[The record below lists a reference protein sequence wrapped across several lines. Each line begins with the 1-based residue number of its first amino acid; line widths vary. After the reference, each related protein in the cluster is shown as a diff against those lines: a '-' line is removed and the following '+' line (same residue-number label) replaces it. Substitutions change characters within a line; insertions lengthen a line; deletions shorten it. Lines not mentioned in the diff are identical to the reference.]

1 MKHKMFSRS
10 YRAGISLF
18 LILTIYLGA
27 LAPLGPAVYAQK
39 VATVPGANNNKKMSD
54 VKGLEFRLSEG
65 TEGAETRT
73 VTPPA
78 KTDPLSGGDAESL
91 LKRIPP
97 VKIEGDDQKDFAVR
111 ERSLPAPKTGKVNP
125 VKFPAPEDRAAPNA
139 NIPAKLDVLR
149 FSPTGEVSIA
159 PEMTVTFS
167 QPMVAITSQEQAE
180 NVPVKLTPEVKGK
193 WRWLGTKTLMFDAE
207 QRFPQATKFT
217 AVIPAGIKSAV
228 GGTLAKDV
236 SWSFTTP
243 PPVVKTMLPANQTT
257 RRDVLMY
264 LEFDQEINA
273 DLILAKLQVTG
284 AGKPIP
290 LRFATQ
296 AEIDADKAISY
307 YVKQAQPRRW
317 LAFRAVAA
325 DGGTA
330 DALPPASGISVK
342 VPTGTPSAEGPL
354 TTAKDQD
361 FYFSTYSPLAF
372 GRGYCGWEGNK
383 NCSPLENWY
392 LEFNNPIDA
401 ETFDKSMIKV
411 TPAVEGLNIYPSGN
425 YIYITGA
432 KKGRTTYTVT
442 IDPQIKDVY
451 GQFLSKPGSATIKVG
466 SAPRAL
472 YTQGKN
478 FVVLDPTVK
487 PTFSVYS
494 INHYSLKVKV
504 YSVRPTD
511 WYAYRK
517 YMQLYY
523 EEEAKRPAI
532 PGQLVVD
539 KTIQIKNVVDEQVE
553 TKIDLAQA
561 LNDGFG
567 NAIVVIEPTAR
578 EDRYDRSRITAWAQS
593 TQIGLDAFVDSGE
606 MVAMATAL
614 KDGKPLSG
622 VELSIYPKPGLT
634 LKTSAQLQS
643 SRSWWEWLSS
653 WGSAAKETNGEE
665 ISDAAAEEGEAA
677 KPAPSE
683 AAQGDNKT
691 DDSGV
696 LRFALPESADKSNM
710 LIAKRGKD
718 TAFLP
723 ENTEYYWQDSGSWYK
738 RVQPD
743 SLRWF
748 TFTDRGIYKPKEEV
762 SVKGWIRKIGGG
774 KFGDVEPLG
783 DVSNAIIYSLRDSRS
798 NEVAKGETT
807 FNAFGGF
814 DIKMKLPDNMNLGN
828 ASLSLTSASGLS
840 GYSHV
845 MLINIQ
851 EFRRPEF
858 EVKAQNETEA
868 PYFVGSGAMVS
879 VDAKYYAG
887 GALQNAEVNWSVTA
901 KPTNYTPPNRSD
913 FTFGKWFPW
922 WRSYYGDNNYTET
935 TTQSLKG
942 VTGADGKHRVK
953 MDFIAANPSRPYTVS
968 ANAAVM
974 DVNRRAWA
982 STTNLLVHP
991 ADIYV
996 GIRTQKTF
1004 VQQYEKFKVEAIA
1017 TGIDGE
1023 YAPGRD
1029 ITIKATL
1036 KDWVYDK
1043 GWKEKT
1049 VDEQACKVK
1058 STKDTVNCEFTAKQG
1073 GVYTITASV
1082 MDDKERVNESELTMW
1097 VAGGKTPPKR
1107 EVTKEEIQLIP
1118 SQKEYKPGD
1127 VAEILVMAP
1136 FSPAEGV
1143 LTLRRSGLVKT
1154 ERFTMDGSSKT
1165 LKIPIEDKYLPNIYA
1180 QVDLV
1185 GVTERTNDLGEVDKT
1200 LAKRPAL
1207 ASGTLNLPIST
1218 DSRKLTVTAEPESKN
1233 LAPGSETSVNIE
1245 VKDSAGN
1252 PVANS
1257 EAAVIVVDEA
1267 VLQLIGYRIGDPLGT
1282 FYSMRGPDVTDY
1294 HLRESVLLGNP
1305 KDVKPI
1311 VQETAV
1317 NGRGFATQEVLV
1329 MGSVSGGNRQR
1340 SESRKS
1346 AAGPPPPPSA
1356 KPMADA
1362 ESNFRID
1369 GVDRDEA
1376 SRPENNNTPISL
1388 RTNFNAL
1395 AVFSPS
1401 VKTDSNGRATVKV
1414 KLPDNLTRYRVTA
1427 VSVTSDKKFG
1437 GGESA
1442 ITAKQPL
1449 MVRPSAPR
1457 FMNFGDKVDLPVV
1470 IQNQTDSAM
1479 NVDVVL
1485 RATNADITNGNGRR
1499 VTIPANDR
1507 AEVRFP
1513 VAAMK
1518 AGMARFQFA
1527 VSAGKFSDAAEV
1539 ELPVWTP
1546 ATSEAFATYGTIDE
1560 NGSIAQPVEAPRDV
1574 WPQFGGLEV
1583 TTSSTQLQELTDA
1596 FIYLYSYR
1604 FECSEQ
1610 ISSRMLSIAA
1620 LKDVL
1625 TAFKAKDMPKAEDMK
1640 KQFAS
1645 DIEKLKG
1652 RQQDNGGYGLWKRSE
1667 RYKFPFVTAHVVHA
1681 LARAKEKGYAVPNE
1695 MIDRS
1700 KPYLKNIEQYYDPL
1714 WSPEVKWTISAYA
1727 LYVRQ
1732 KIGDRDIAKTKQLLK
1747 TATLEKLPFEA
1758 TGWIYA
1764 VLAGD
1769 KASEAELASI
1779 RTWLNNHTTET
1790 AAAANFI
1797 TDYKDDGWV
1806 IMASN
1811 RRADGVILEALI
1823 ADQPQSDLIAK
1834 IVRGLLAHRKEG
1846 RWGNTQ
1852 ENVFILLALDKY
1864 FNTYEKVTPDFVAQA
1879 WLGNTFAGEQVFKGR
1894 STDFN
1899 KFDVPM
1905 SYLLEQ
1911 GGVSNLILNKQGAG
1925 RLYYRIGMK
1934 YAPRNLK
1941 LEPADYGFAV
1951 TRQYE
1956 PVDDPEDVQRDKDG
1970 TWVIKSGARVRV
1982 RLQMVATSRRYHVAL
1997 VDQLPAGLEI
2007 LNPELAT
2014 TEAIP
2019 EDSKPN
2025 TTVTELGS
2033 RSWGYNWW
2041 WSRYWFEHQNFR
2053 DERAE
2058 AFASLLWEG
2067 VYNYSYVTR
2076 ATTPGVFVAPPAKAE
2091 EMYTPETF
2099 GRTGTDYVRVE

>member
-1 MKHKMFSRS
+1 MFARS

-18 LILTIYLGA
+18 LIVAIYVGV
-27 LAPLGPAVYAQK
+27 LAPLSPAVLAQK
-39 VATVPGANNNKKMSD
+39 VSAARGSNNKPMGEA
-54 VKGLEFRLSEG
+54 KGLEFRLSEG

-73 VTPPA
+73 TTPPA
-78 KTDPLSGGDAESL
+78 KTDPLSQSQSENL

-97 VKIEGDDQKDFAVR
+97 VKKEGDDEKDFAIR
-111 ERSLPAPKTGKVNP
+111 DRSLPAPKTGKVNP
-125 VKFPAPEDRAAPNA
+125 IKFPSAEDRAQPAN
-139 NIPAKLDVLR
+139 NIPAKLEVLR
-149 FSPTGEVSIA
+149 YSPSGEVSIA

-167 QPMVAITSQEQAE
+167 QPMVAITSQEQAAE
-180 NVPVKLTPEVKGK
+180 TVPVKLTPEVKGR

-217 AVIPAGIKSAV
+217 AVIPAGTKSAV
-228 GGTLAKDV
+228 GGTLAKEV

-243 PPVVKTMLPANQTT
+243 PPKVKTMIPANAVT
-257 RRDVLMY
+257 RRNALMY
-264 LEFDQEINA
+264 LEFDQEIKA
-273 DLILAKLQVTG
+273 DLVLSKIQVLGGSTQL
-284 AGKPIP
+284 P

-296 AEIDADKAISY
+296 AEIDADSGVSY

-317 LAFRAVAA
+317 IAFRAVGG
-325 DGGTA
+325 DGGTEN
-330 DALPPASGISVK
+330 ALPPASVISVK
-342 VPTGTPSAEGPL
+342 VPAGTPSAEGPL
-354 TTAKDQD
+354 VTTADQTYS
-361 FYFSTYSPLAF
+361 FQTYSPMQF
-372 GRGYCGWEGNK
+372 TRGYCGWYENK
-383 NCSPLENWY
+383 NCAPTENWY
-392 LEFNNPIDA
+392 LEFNNQIDA
-401 ETFDKSMIKV
+401 ESFDKSMITI
-411 TPAVEGLNIYPSGN
+411 TPAVERLNIYPTGN
-425 YIYITGA
+425 YVYITGM
-432 KKGRTTYTVT
+432 KKGRTTYTVN
-442 IDPQIKDVY
+442 IAPNIKDIY
-451 GQFLSKPGSATIKVG
+451 GQEMGSPAKTTIKVG

-472 YTQGKN
+472 YSQGKN
-478 FVVLDPTVK
+478 FVVLDPTAK
-487 PTFSVYS
+487 PYFSVYS
-494 INHYSLKVKV
+494 INHQSLKVKV
-504 YSVRPTD
+504 YSVQPAD

-517 YMQLYY
+517 YMRRYY
-523 EEEAKRPAI
+523 DDEAKRPPI
-532 PGQLVVD
+532 PGRLVVD
-539 KTIQIKNVVDEQVE
+539 RTVAVKNLVDEQVE
-553 TKIDLAQA
+553 TRIDLADA

-567 NAIVVIEPTAR
+567 NAIVVVEPTVR
-578 EDRYDRSRITAWAQS
+578 EDKYDRTRITAWAQA

-614 KDGKPLSG
+614 KDGKPLAG
-622 VELSIYPKPGLT
+622 VELSIYPKPGVA
-634 LKTSAQLQS
+634 LKTTAQIRS
-643 SRSWWEWLSS
+643 SRTWWDWMMS
-653 WGSAAKETNGEE
+653 WGSAQKETNGEE
-665 ISDAAAEEGEAA
+665 ISDATAAENSEEQ
-677 KPAPSE
+677 PAE
-683 AAQGDNKT
+683 EQNGNKT

-696 LRFALPESADKSNM
+696 LRFALPDSAAMSNM
-710 LIAKRGKD
+710 LIAKHGKD
-718 TAFLP
+718 ISFLP
-723 ENTEYYWQDSGSWYK
+723 ENTEYYWQESGSWFK
-738 RVQPD
+738 RPQPD

-774 KFGDVEPLG
+774 KFGDVQPLG
-783 DVSNAIIYSLRDSRS
+783 DVSNAINYSLRDARG
-798 NEVAKGETT
+798 NEVAKGDTT

-814 DIKMKLPDNMNLGN
+814 DIKMTLPDNMNLGAAN
-828 ASLSLTSASGLS
+828 LVLTSASGVN
-840 GYSHV
+840 GYQYYMPIQV
-845 MLINIQ
+845 Q

-868 PYFVGSGAMVS
+868 PYFVGGGAMVS

-887 GALQNAEVNWSVTA
+887 GALQNADVNWTVTA
-901 KPTNYTPPNRSD
+901 TPTNYTPPNRQD
-913 FTFGKWFPW
+913 FTFGKWYPW
-922 WRSYYGDNNYTET
+922 WRSYNENNYGQTI
-935 TTQSLKG
+935 TQNFKG
-942 VTGADGKHRVK
+942 VTGADGKHRLK
-953 MDFIAANPSRPYTVS
+953 MDFLAANPARPYAVT
-968 ANAAVM
+968 ANAGVM
-974 DVNRRAWA
+974 DVNRQSWA

-1004 VQQYEKFKVEAIA
+1004 VQQNEKFKVEAIA

-1023 YAPGRD
+1023 YAEGRD
-1029 ITIKATL
+1029 ITIKAVL

-1043 GWKEKT
+1043 GWKEKN
-1049 VDEQACKVK
+1049 VDEQTCTVK
-1058 STKDTVNCEFTAKQG
+1058 SAKDTVNCEFIAKQG

-1082 MDDKERVNESELTMW
+1082 MDDKERTNESELTMW

-1107 EVTKEEIQLIP
+1107 EVEKEDLQIIP
-1118 SQKEYKPGD
+1118 SKKDYSPGD
-1127 VAEILVMAP
+1127 VAELLVLAP
-1136 FSPAEGV
+1136 FTPAEGV
-1143 LTLRRSGLVKT
+1143 LTLRRSGIVKT
-1154 ERFTMDGSSKT
+1154 ERFTMEGSSKT
-1165 LKIPIEDKYLPNIYA
+1165 LKIPLEDKYLPNIYA

-1185 GVTERTNDLGEVDKT
+1185 GVADRTNDLGEVDKIM
-1200 LAKRPAL
+1200 AKRPAL
-1207 ASGTLNLPIST
+1207 ASGSLNLPIST
-1218 DSRKLTVTAEPESKN
+1218 ASRRLTVTAEPESKT
-1233 LAPGSETSVNIE
+1233 LAPGSETTVNIQ

-1267 VLQLIGYRIGDPLGT
+1267 VLSLIGYRVGDPIET
-1282 FYSMRGPDVTDY
+1282 FYSMRSPDVADY
-1294 HLRESVLLGNP
+1294 HSRESVLLGNP
-1305 KDVKPI
+1305 KDVKTP
-1311 VQETAV
+1311 VQQPAG
-1317 NGRGFATQEVLV
+1317 NGRGIATGALADSVSQVGGAREIQALRKAAPSPKAMRAEAANEAPPVAMDRDDATQP
-1329 MGSVSGGNRQR
+1329 GN
-1340 SESRKS
+1340 
-1346 AAGPPPPPSA
+1346 
-1356 KPMADA
+1356 
-1362 ESNFRID
+1362 
-1369 GVDRDEA
+1369 
-1376 SRPENNNTPISL
+1376 NNNTPIAL

-1395 AVFSPS
+1395 ASFSPS

-1427 VSVTSDKKFG
+1427 VSVTTDKKFG

-1470 IQNQTDSAM
+1470 IQNQTDEPM

-1485 RATNADITNGNGRR
+1485 RATNAEITNGNGRR

-1518 AGMARFQFA
+1518 AGTARFQFA

-1546 ATSEAFATYGTIDE
+1546 ATTEAFATYGTIDE
-1560 NGSIAQPVEAPRDV
+1560 NGAAVQPVEAPKDV

-1596 FIYLYSYR
+1596 FIYLYNYR
-1604 FECSEQ
+1604 FACSEQ
-1610 ISSRMLSIAA
+1610 VSSRMLSVAA
-1620 LKDVL
+1620 LRDVL
-1625 TAFKAKDMPKAEDMK
+1625 TAFKAKDMPTAAQIKA
-1640 KQFAS
+1640 QFAS
-1645 DIEKLKG
+1645 DIQILKS
-1652 RQQDNGGYGLWKRSE
+1652 RQQDDGGYGLWKRNE

-1681 LARAKEKGYAVPNE
+1681 LARAKEKGYDVPQD
-1695 MIDRS
+1695 MIDHS
-1700 KPYLKNIEQYYDPL
+1700 KDYLKNIERYYDPH
-1714 WSPEVKWTISAYA
+1714 WSPEVRWTISAYA
-1727 LYVRQ
+1727 LYVRS

-1769 KASEAELASI
+1769 KTSEVELQAI
-1779 RTWLNNHTTET
+1779 RQWLNNHTTET
-1790 AAAANFI
+1790 AAAANFV

-1811 RRADGVILEALI
+1811 RRADGVILEAMI
-1823 ADQPQSDLIAK
+1823 ADQPQSDLVTK
-1834 IVRGLLAHRKEG
+1834 IVRGLLAHRTEG

-1864 FNTYEKVTPDFVAQA
+1864 FNTYEKVTPDFMVQA
-1879 WLGNTFAGEQVFKGR
+1879 WLGNTFAGEQAFKGR

-1899 KFDVPM
+1899 KIDVPM
-1905 SYLLEQ
+1905 SWLMEQ
-1911 GGVSNLILNKQGAG
+1911 GGASNLILNKQGAG

-1956 PVDDPEDVQRDKDG
+1956 AVDNPDDVKRDADG
-1970 TWVIKSGARVRV
+1970 TWVVKAGARVRV

-2025 TTVTELGS
+2025 TSVTEMGS
-2033 RSWGYNWW
+2033 QSWGYNWW

-2067 VYNYSYVTR
+2067 VYNYSFVTR

-2091 EMYTPETF
+2091 EMYAPETF

>member
-1 MKHKMFSRS
+1 MKHKMFART

-18 LILTIYLGA
+18 LILNIYLGV
-27 LAPLGPAVYAQK
+27 LAPLSPAVYAQK
-39 VATVPGANNNKKMSD
+39 VSAAAVNNKKMSE

-65 TEGAETRT
+65 SDTAETRT
-73 VTPPA
+73 ATPPA
-78 KTDPLSGGDAESL
+78 KTDPLSQGDTDSL

-97 VKIEGDDQKDFAVR
+97 VKIEGDDQKDFAIR
-111 ERSLPAPKTGKVNP
+111 DRSLPAPKTGKVNP
-125 VKFPAPEDRAAPNA
+125 VKFPSPEDRAAPNA
-139 NIPAKLDVLR
+139 NIPAKLEVLR
-149 FSPTGEVSIA
+149 YAPSGEVSIA

-167 QPMVAITSQEQAE
+167 QPMVAVTSQEQAAQT
-180 NVPVKLTPEVKGK
+180 VPVQLTPQVKGN
-193 WRWLGTKTLMFDAE
+193 WRWLGTKTLMFDAQ

-217 AVIPAGIKSAV
+217 AVIPAGTKSAV
-228 GGTLAKDV
+228 GGTLAKGV
-236 SWSFTTP
+236 SWTFTTP
-243 PPVVKTMLPANQTT
+243 PPKMVTTIPASQTV
-257 RRDVLMY
+257 RRDALMFMS
-264 LEFDQEINA
+264 FDQEINA
-273 DLILAKLQVTG
+273 DLLLSKIQVSG
-284 AGKPIP
+284 GGKTLPI
-290 LRFATQ
+290 RFATQ
-296 AEIDADKAISY
+296 AEIDADPTISY
-307 YVKQAQPRRW
+307 YVKQTQPKRW

-330 DALPPASGISVK
+330 DALPPATYISVNL
-342 VPTGTPSAEGPL
+342 PAGTPSAEGPL
-354 TTAKDQD
+354 TTTAAQA
-361 FYFSTYSPLAF
+361 FSFQTFSPLHLEH
-372 GRGYCGWEGNK
+372 GYCSYYDNK
-383 NCSPLENWY
+383 QCSPFENWY
-392 LEFNNPIDA
+392 LQFNNPIDA
-401 ETFDKSMIKV
+401 EHFDKSMIKIE
-411 TPAVEGLNIYPSGN
+411 PPVENLNIYPSGN
-425 YIYITGA
+425 YVYIAGF
-432 KKGRTTYTVT
+432 KKGRTTYKVTV
-442 IDPQIKDVY
+442 DPSIKDVY
-451 GQFLSKPGSATIKVG
+451 GQSLGAPASATIKVG
-466 SAPRAL
+466 SAPRTL
-472 YTQGKN
+472 YSQGKN
-478 FVVLDPTVK
+478 FVVLDPTAK
-487 PTFSVYS
+487 PSFSVFS
-494 INHYSLKVKV
+494 INHQALKVKV
-504 YSVRPTD
+504 YSVQPAD
-511 WYAYRK
+511 WYAFHK
-517 YMQLYY
+517 YMQRYY
-523 EEEAKRPAI
+523 DDEAKRPPI
-532 PGQLVVD
+532 PGRLVTD
-539 KTIQIKNVVDEQVE
+539 KIIQVKNVVDEQVE
-553 TKIDLAQA
+553 TRIDLANA
-561 LNDGFG
+561 LNNGFG
-567 NAIVVIEPTAR
+567 NAIVVVEPTVR
-578 EDRYDRSRITAWAQS
+578 EDKYDRTRITAWAQA

-614 KDGKPLSG
+614 KDGKPMSG
-622 VELSIYPKPGLT
+622 VELSIYPKQGT
-634 LKTSAQLQS
+634 ALKTTAQMRS
-643 SRSWWEWLSS
+643 SRSWWEWLGS
-653 WGSAAKETNGEE
+653 WGSAQKETNGDEV
-665 ISDAAAEEGEAA
+665 SDASAETA
-677 KPAPSE
+677 KPAEEQPAES
-683 AAQGDNKT
+683 QGDFKT

-696 LRFALPESADKSNM
+696 LRFALPDSAEKSNM
-710 LIAKRGKD
+710 LIAKHGKD
-718 TAFLP
+718 MAFLP

-738 RVQPD
+738 RTQPD

-774 KFGDVEPLG
+774 KFGDVEALG
-783 DVSNAIIYSLRDSRS
+783 DIPNALTYSLHDSRG

-814 DIKMKLPDNMNLGN
+814 DIKMTLPDNMNLGN
-828 ASLSLTSASGLS
+828 AQLILTSASGIS
-840 GYSHV
+840 GYMYYMPIQV
-845 MLINIQ
+845 Q

-868 PYFVGSGAMVS
+868 PYFVGGGATVS

-887 GALQNAEVNWSVTA
+887 GALQNAEVNWTVTA
-901 KPTNYTPPNRSD
+901 KPTNYTPPNRQD

-922 WRSYYGDNNYTET
+922 WRSYYGDNNYSET
-935 TTQSLKG
+935 TTQNFKG
-942 VTGADGKHRVK
+942 VTGADGKHRMK
-953 MDFIAANPSRPYTVS
+953 LDFIAANPARPYTVS
-968 ANAAVM
+968 ANGAVQ
-974 DVNRRAWA
+974 DVNRQTWA
-982 STTNLLVHP
+982 SSTNMLVHP

-1004 VQQYEKFKVEAIA
+1004 VQQFEKFKVEAIA

-1023 YAPGRD
+1023 AAPDRD
-1029 ITIKATL
+1029 IKIKATL

-1043 GWKEKT
+1043 GWKEKI
-1049 VDEQACKVK
+1049 VDEQSCVVK

-1073 GVYTITASV
+1073 GVYTINASV

-1107 EVTKEEIQLIP
+1107 EVEKEEAQMIP

-1127 VAEILVMAP
+1127 VAEILVMTP
-1136 FSPAEGV
+1136 FVPAEGV
-1143 LTLRRSGLVKT
+1143 LTLRRNGIIKT
-1154 ERFTMDGSSKT
+1154 ERFTMNESSKT

-1185 GVTERTNDLGEVDKT
+1185 GVEERTNDLGEVDKT

-1207 ASGTLNLPIST
+1207 ASGSLNLPIST
-1218 DSRKLTVTAEPESKN
+1218 DTRKLTVTAEPVAKN

-1245 VKDSAGN
+1245 VKDSQGH

-1257 EAAVIVVDEA
+1257 EAAVIVVDES
-1267 VLQLIGYRIGDPLGT
+1267 VLSLIGYRIGDPLDV
-1282 FYSMRGPDVTDY
+1282 FYSLRSPDVTDY
-1294 HLRESVLLGNP
+1294 HLRESVILGNP
-1305 KDVKPI
+1305 KDVKSAVMPPPSP
-1311 VQETAV
+1311 V
-1317 NGRGFATQEVLV
+1317 NGRGAANAPMQ
-1329 MGSVSGGNRQR
+1329 MMASGAVGGAKRA
-1340 SESRKS
+1340 KS
-1346 AAGPPPPPSA
+1346 AEAAKPSA
-1356 KPMADA
+1356 QAADT
-1362 ESNFRID
+1362 ESNFAVD
-1369 GVDRDEA
+1369 GLADKDER
-1376 SRPENNNTPISL
+1376 SETKNDTPISL

-1395 AVFSPS
+1395 ASFSPS
-1401 VKTDSNGRATVKV
+1401 VKTDANGRATVKI

-1427 VSVTSDKKFG
+1427 VAVTSDKKFG
-1437 GGESA
+1437 GGESS

-1470 IQNQTDSAM
+1470 IQNQTDAAM

-1485 RATNADITNGNGRR
+1485 RATNAEVTNGNGRR

-1518 AGMARFQFA
+1518 AGTARFQFG
-1527 VSAGKFSDAAEV
+1527 VSSGKFSDAAEV

-1546 ATSEAFATYGTIDE
+1546 ATTEAFATYGTVDE
-1560 NGSIAQPVEAPRDV
+1560 NGSVVQPVEAPKDV

-1652 RQQDNGGYGLWKRSE
+1652 RQQDNGGYGLWKRNE

-1681 LARAKEKGYAVPNE
+1681 LARAKEKGYKVPDE
-1695 MIDRS
+1695 MIDRA

-1732 KIGDRDIAKTKQLLK
+1732 KIGDRDIAKAKALLK

-1769 KASEAELASI
+1769 KGSEAELTAI
-1779 RTWLNNHTTET
+1779 RLWLNNHVTET
-1790 AAAANFI
+1790 AAAANFV

-1811 RRADGVILEALI
+1811 RRADGVILEAMI
-1823 ADQPQSDLIAK
+1823 ADQPQSDVIAK

-1879 WLGNTFAGEQVFKGR
+1879 WLGNIYAGEQVFKGR
-1894 STDFN
+1894 SVDF
-1899 KFDVPM
+1899 KKIDVPM

-1934 YAPRNLK
+1934 YAPHDLK

-1956 PVDDPEDVQRDKDG
+1956 AVDEAEDVSRDKDG
-1970 TWVIKSGARVRV
+1970 TWIIKAGARVRV

-2014 TEAIP
+2014 TETIP
-2019 EDSKPN
+2019 EDSKS
-2025 TTVTELGS
+2025 TTVTEMGS
-2033 RSWGYNWW
+2033 RSWGFNYW
-2041 WSRYWFEHQNFR
+2041 WSRNWFEHQNFR